1 MTPHVMDGRILR
13 ALTMTGLAAALSA
26 CATAPPVTPGPHPV
40 PPSGVLVGAPP
51 HDVGF
56 SLALGARLDSIIAE
70 AIADEVGSGFSVAV
84 GRHGRL
90 VHMRSYGQT
99 HIAPG
104 SPPVEVET
112 LFDLASLTKVVGTT
126 TGAMILEDEGRLDLD
141 RPVAFYLPELSD
153 SAKAEITVRMLLTH
167 TGGLESGAPLHIQD
181 RCTPAGCTGPH
192 RGRAQYL
199 EAINERPMRASPGTT
214 TIYSDWDM
222 ILLQLVLER
231 ITGQPLDVFL
241 AQRVFD
247 PLGMGDTHFSPVPVA
262 PERVVATEV
271 VEGRGGLIH
280 GEVHDGNAW
289 AMGGVSGHA
298 GLFSSVSDLAI
309 FAQTLLNGGF
319 YGDTRILRQETVARW
334 TAPQVPGS
342 SRALGW
348 DTPGGASSAGRFS
361 STRSF
366 GHTGWTGTS
375 LWVDPERSL
384 FVILLTNR
392 VNIPGENQ
400 RHVPLRRAIADAVHQ
415 SILDAP
421 LIDWEAGRR

>member
-1 MTPHVMDGRILR
+1 MTSPALAGRTLR
-13 ALTMTGLAAALSA
+13 VLTMACLAAALGA
-26 CATAPPVTPGPHPV
+26 CATAPPVSPGAYPV
-40 PPSGVLVGAPP
+40 QPSAVLVTAPP
-51 HDVGF
+51 QDVGF
-56 SLALGARLDSIIAE
+56 SPALGARLDSIIAH
-70 AIADEVGSGFSVAV
+70 AIADEVASAFAVGV

-90 VHMRSYGQT
+90 VHLRSYGQT
-99 HIAPG
+99 HIAPE
-104 SPPVEVET
+104 SPPVQVET

-141 RPVAFYLPELSD
+141 RPVAFYLPEFSD
-153 SAKAEITVRMLLTH
+153 SARAEITVGMLLTH
-167 TGGLESGAPLHIQD
+167 TGGLEAGAPLHIQD

-192 RGRAQYL
+192 RGREQYL
-199 EAINERPMRASPGTT
+199 EAINERPMRAPPGTT

-241 AQRVFD
+241 AERLFD

-262 PERVVATEV
+262 RERVAATEV
-271 VEGRGGLIH
+271 VEGRGLIH

-298 GLFSSVSDLAI
+298 GLFSTVSDLAI

-319 YGDTRILRQETVARW
+319 YGDTRVLRQETVARW
-334 TAPQVPGS
+334 TAPQGPGS

-348 DTPGGASSAGRFS
+348 DTPGGASSAGHFS

-400 RHVPLRRAIADAVHQ
+400 RHVPLRRAIADAVQQ